1 MADFLCHPLF
11 YRQEVVSLCRQS
23 VQIMQKIPKPMG
35 INLFEAK
42 PTVETIAKVGNPFE
56 QFGSLVGFE
65 MPPVKGG
72 ISKNEL
78 AERLQHHSWCEYDFP
93 WIDNCL
99 SEIWYGILDE
109 IEIRFR
115 E

>member
-1 MADFLCHPLF
+1 MADFLCRPLF

-72 ISKNEL
+72 ISKMNWLKGCSIIPGVNMTFPEL
-78 AERLQHHSWCEYDFP
+78 
-93 WIDNCL
+93 I
-99 SEIWYGILDE
+99 IV
-109 IEIRFR
+109 
-115 E
+115 